1 MVPYKIGRSSL
12 DKERAVVHDHQPVA
26 EPGSLVEIMRGE
38 DNGISLRPEKLKAV
52 PDQVSCLRVEAD
64 GRLVKDE
71 QVRVVDER
79 PGEDEP
85 AFHAPGELVDGGVAL
100 LGERHKCEQV
110 LHPPFCLCRRD
121 IKVPGI
127 GEKVSCTREV
137 RVKVGFLRDDA
148 DPLFD
153 PGRVYIRVHVEDTQ
167 GSGCAGGDTFY
178 HPHGGGFSC
187 PVRSE
192 EAEDLPFLHGKPDMA
207 DCNYLVVGL
216 GQVVGLDDIR
226 HLFSS
231 VSLSSSRI
239 HKMLSLLRKAVTG
252 YAAGAEK
259 YQNAID
265 GVSSLFTR
273 TIPAIRTASS
283 ATVANIWIA
292 SVVATL

>member
-100 LGERHKCEQV
+100 LGERHKCEQL

-148 DPLFD
+148 DPL
-153 PGRVYIRVHVEDTQ
+153 
-167 GSGCAGGDTFY
+167 
-178 HPHGGGFSC
+178 
-187 PVRSE
+187 
-192 EAEDLPFLHGKPDMA
+192 L
-207 DCNYLVVGL
+207 
-216 GQVVGLDDIR
+216 
-226 HLFSS
+226 
-231 VSLSSSRI
+231 
-239 HKMLSLLRKAVTG
+239 
-252 YAAGAEK
+252 
-259 YQNAID
+259 
-265 GVSSLFTR
+265 
-273 TIPAIRTASS
+273 IPAGFISGSMSKTRRAPDVRGETHSIIRMVVVFPAPLGPRKPKISPFFTENRIWLTATIS
-283 ATVANIWIA
+283 
-292 SVVATL
+292 L